1 MVFSCSHWWPLP
13 TLAPHCS
20 ENLYL
25 YTFISSFTLVS
36 CISWVAI
43 RALGREKCNNMH
55 FSCRINQMSQK
66 GALETKMFLLVASV
80 DERSSSSSLCGGEG
94 HWGIPAYVPME
105 RRHKKKNQAVL
116 CILGIPGLGST
127 HAIGRKMGQ

>member
-1 MVFSCSHWWPLP
+1 
-13 TLAPHCS
+13 
-20 ENLYL
+20 
-25 YTFISSFTLVS
+25 
-36 CISWVAI
+36 
-43 RALGREKCNNMH
+43 
-55 FSCRINQMSQK
+55 MSQK

>member
-1 MVFSCSHWWPLP
+1 
-13 TLAPHCS
+13 
-20 ENLYL
+20 
-25 YTFISSFTLVS
+25 
-36 CISWVAI
+36 
-43 RALGREKCNNMH
+43 MH

-105 RRHKKKNQAVL
+105 RRHKKNQAVL